1 MLKRTLT
8 IIDSSGN
15 MSEIDLNQFGKTLL
29 YMGRDESQCDIIIAD
44 PIVSKIHGTF
54 QLEHSYLLYRDE
66 DSSNGTYLGSA
77 EKRKML
83 EKKDGYV
90 DLYDQ
95 SIMRIGNIHEPEK
108 MVLILYQMTDEYQM
122 WKRQS
127 LDKSEILIGRN
138 SSNQIVLNHPGISKK
153 HCAIYKKDSKM
164 ILCDLNSANGV
175 MVNGSPVRQYRELMD
190 KDIIQILDF
199 QLFYS
204 NTCIYYRALTSGI
217 SLRACDINKTVGK
230 GRKKKK
236 ILQSVNCEIHPNEFV
251 AIIGG
256 SGAGKTTLMN
266 AISGFEKEFS
276 GNVYCNG
283 INLIEQFQY
292 MKNIIGFVPQQDII
306 YENLTL
312 KRMLLYTAKLKM
324 PEDTQRQEMEDRIV
338 DISGKKAVISDLQKI
353 GNNIDK
359 FNEYSNCIKELQDNK
374 ENYKLDEESY
384 AKYVKA
390 LNQCQKAITDKKAQ
404 DTFDKY
410 NKVETARTTLINAD
424 NKYIKDRVS
433 MYQAIDMA
441 NAESSEKKAY
451 KENLEKINNLVA
463 AKDKNYKAI
472 KKAFSKMDQTVYMYI
487 DPENV
492 LDISIQ
498 QVDASD
504 FPKVKLY
511 LNIQDEN
518 TGNVPS
524 GLDDT
529 SFYVLKKDATANYVK
544 QKVKAI
550 SQLNEQEA
558 LKVDMV
564 ADVSGSMSGTPLS
577 EAQMCMAN
585 FVNSMQFDAGDQVE
599 LTSFATGVRLEQE
612 FTGDASSLIDEINDL
627 VTGDMTSL
635 YDALYTAVERVATQ
649 SGARCVIAFTDGN
662 DNYSDCSVTD
672 VVNVANRYH
681 VPVFIIGI
689 GSVDTTDLYT
699 ITNQTGGEYYNINA
713 VNSMQ
718 EIYEKIYRME
728 KQLYM
733 VEFED
738 GTGADIND
746 QSDIKTGYKSVKYGG
761 ECNYTYTPNVLLSA
775 GSATLYK
782 DGPEAVVEEYL
793 KNFDDAVNHSDFS
806 LISNCLQKGSPIYTE
821 QEKYVQRDISEQL
834 DSYELTDVSYSDEN
848 NCVISTRET
857 YYVQVSGEALQL
869 MTQECKY
876 SLVKENGNWFMTSF
890 VDINVVSRIKQ

>member
-324 PEDTQRQEMEDRIV
+324 PEDTQRQEMEDRIAEVLKMV
-338 DISGKKAVISDLQKI
+338 DLTEHQNTYIRKLSGGQKKRASIAV
-353 GNNIDK
+353 
-359 FNEYSNCIKELQDNK
+359 ELLADPK
-374 ENYKLDEESY
+374 LFFLDEP
-384 AKYVKA
+384 
-390 LNQCQKAITDKKAQ
+390 T
-404 DTFDKY
+404 
-410 NKVETARTTLINAD
+410 
-424 NKYIKDRVS
+424 
-433 MYQAIDMA
+433 
-441 NAESSEKKAY
+441 
-451 KENLEKINNLVA
+451 
-463 AKDKNYKAI
+463 
-472 KKAFSKMDQTVYMYI
+472 
-487 DPENV
+487 
-492 LDISIQ
+492 
-498 QVDASD
+498 
-504 FPKVKLY
+504 
-511 LNIQDEN
+511 
-518 TGNVPS
+518 S
-524 GLDDT
+524 GLDPGTEKNLMLTLRNLAKEQNKTVIIVTHTTQNLQLCDKVIFMGPGGRLCFCGNVLEAKA
-529 SFYVLKKDATANYVK
+529 FY
-544 QKVKAI
+544 
-550 SQLNEQEA
+550 
-558 LKVDMV
+558 
-564 ADVSGSMSGTPLS
+564 
-577 EAQMCMAN
+577 
-585 FVNSMQFDAGDQVE
+585 
-599 LTSFATGVRLEQE
+599 
-612 FTGDASSLIDEINDL
+612 
-627 VTGDMTSL
+627 
-635 YDALYTAVERVATQ
+635 
-649 SGARCVIAFTDGN
+649 
-662 DNYSDCSVTD
+662 
-672 VVNVANRYH
+672 
-681 VPVFIIGI
+681 
-689 GSVDTTDLYT
+689 
-699 ITNQTGGEYYNINA
+699 QTGELVNIYNMIAENPRYWQEKFEHSRHGNSRKTINQS
-713 VNSMQ
+713 V
-718 EIYEKIYRME
+718 EKNIE
-728 KQLYM
+728 
-733 VEFED
+733 
-738 GTGADIND
+738 
-746 QSDIKTGYKSVKYGG
+746 
-761 ECNYTYTPNVLLSA
+761 
-775 GSATLYK
+775 
-782 DGPEAVVEEYL
+782 
-793 KNFDDAVNHSDFS
+793 
-806 LISNCLQKGSPIYTE
+806 QKGSKVSAVRQFLILT
-821 QEKYVQRDISEQL
+821 QR
-834 DSYELTDVSYSDEN
+834 YAELLWNDRLRLIILLLQPCLIAILLNIVADEN
-848 NCVISTRET
+848 VFNIYESTKSILFALSCSGIWIGMFDSIQEICKERVILKRE
-857 YYVQVSGEALQL
+857 YMANLKLPCYMMSKFVLQMLLGMVQAVTLTMVFLTLTKSKEKGIFLRNFRIEILFTIWLTVVAAIAMGFIISSIAKSGDKAMTAAPFVLIIQLLFSGILFNLEGMGKKISYCTVSRWSVEALGSIARLNKLELKMQADFPML
-869 MTQECKY
+869 EHKA
-876 SLVKENGNWFMTSF
+876 ESF
-890 VDINVVSRIKQ
+890 FKASKMHVVSSWGILIGMTVVTMVLGTILLKNVAKDRR